1 MSCGILKPYT
11 KVYVRDD
18 LKELDDYGDYFVT
31 CEMEQYMGMYVTIVS
46 YEGDGSY
53 KIAEDNRKFN
63 WTLDMFDFGQK
74 IENEAE
80 LICEIIKTLL
90 NKDLIKARSMIDE
103 LIKDTTKN

>member
-1 MSCGILKPYT
+1 MNSGILKPYT
-11 KVYVRDD
+11 KVYIRDD
-18 LKELDDYGDYFVT
+18 LNTFDDYGDYFVA
-31 CEMEQYMGMYVTIVS
+31 CEMEQYAGMYVTIVS

-90 NKDLIKARSMIDE
+90 NKDLIKAKSMIDE